1 MKKIAPFI
9 LGILLCTIGGYL
21 LYMTGQQFTK
31 GNTQSHYK
39 PISVH
44 TVPTSGSQPIY
55 LTAPARGEV
64 LGTLDIPA
72 LHMSLPIYE
81 GTDKQTLRKGVG
93 HYIRSVLPGQ
103 TDNCV
108 LSGHN
113 DSVFRR
119 LDEIQ
124 KGDDFIIQ
132 TSAGIFTYRVTNMKI
147 TDRNDKTVIVPKP
160 NASLTITTCYPFRYI
175 GYTSKRY
182 VVEAALV
189 ARHVR
194 DDSKIKSISM
204 KEERFDTTRKIS
216 LEQVVHVLK
225 AYFTL

>member
-1 MKKIAPFI
+1 MKKTVSFI
-9 LGILLCTIGGYL
+9 LGILLCIIGGYL
-21 LYMTGQQFTK
+21 IYTNGQQFTK

-39 PISVH
+39 QISVH
-44 TVPTSGSQPIY
+44 TVPALDSQPVY
-55 LTAPARGEV
+55 LTVPAKGEV

-72 LHMSLPIYE
+72 LHMSVPIYE
-81 GTDKQTLRKGVG
+81 GTDKQELRKGVG

-103 TDNCV
+103 ADNCV

-132 TSAGIFTYRVTNMKI
+132 TSAGIFTYRVTNIRI

-160 NASLTITTCYPFRYI
+160 KASLTITTCYPFRYI

-182 VVEAALV
+182 VVEASLV
-189 ARHVR
+189 AQHVH
-194 DDSKIKSISM
+194 DASKVS
-204 KEERFDTTRKIS
+204 
-216 LEQVVHVLK
+216 K
-225 AYFTL
+225 APA

>member
-1 MKKIAPFI
+1 MKKTASFI
-9 LGILLCTIGGYL
+9 LGILLCTFGGYL
-21 LYMTGQQFTK
+21 VYTNGQQFTK
-31 GNTQSHYK
+31 GNTQSHYQQ
-39 PISVH
+39 ISVH
-44 TVPTSGSQPIY
+44 TVPTLNSQPVY
-55 LTAPARGEV
+55 LTAPVKGEV

-81 GTDKQTLRKGVG
+81 GTDKQELRKGVG
-93 HYIRSVLPGQ
+93 HYIKSVLPGQ
-103 TDNCV
+103 ANNCV

-132 TSAGIFTYRVTNMKI
+132 TSAGIFTYRVTKMRI

-160 NASLTITTCYPFRYI
+160 KASLTITTCYPFRYI

-189 ARHVR
+189 AQHVH
-194 DDSKIKSISM
+194 DDSNIS
-204 KEERFDTTRKIS
+204 
-216 LEQVVHVLK
+216 K
-225 AYFTL
+225 APA

>member
-1 MKKIAPFI
+1 MKKTVSFI
-9 LGILLCTIGGYL
+9 LGILLCIIGGYL
-21 LYMTGQQFTK
+21 VYTNGQQFTK

-39 PISVH
+39 QISIH
-44 TVPTSGSQPIY
+44 TVPTLNSHPVY
-55 LTAPARGEV
+55 LTVPAKGEI

-81 GTDKQTLRKGVG
+81 GTDKQELRKGVG

-103 TDNCV
+103 VDNCV

-132 TSAGIFTYRVTNMKI
+132 TSAGIFTYRVTNIRI
-147 TDRNDKTVIVPKP
+147 TDRNDKTVIVSKPK
-160 NASLTITTCYPFRYI
+160 ASLTITTCYPFRYI

-182 VVEAALV
+182 VVEASLV
-189 ARHVR
+189 AQHVH
-194 DDSKIKSISM
+194 DDSKVS
-204 KEERFDTTRKIS
+204 
-216 LEQVVHVLK
+216 K
-225 AYFTL
+225 APA

>member
-1 MKKIAPFI
+1 MRKIAFFT

-21 LYMTGQQFTK
+21 LYTNGQQFTK
-31 GNTQSHYK
+31 GNTRSHYK
-39 PISVH
+39 QIRVH
-44 TVPTSGSQPIY
+44 TLPTLDSQPVY
-55 LTAPARGEV
+55 LRAPAKGEV

-81 GTDKQTLRKGVG
+81 GTDKQALRKGVG

-132 TSAGIFTYRVTNMKI
+132 TKAGIFTYRVTNMKI
-147 TDRNDKTVIVPKP
+147 IDRNDKTVIVPKP
-160 NASLTITTCYPFRYI
+160 KASLTITTCYPFRYI

-189 ARHVR
+189 AQHVHG
-194 DDSKIKSISM
+194 DSKTS
-204 KEERFDTTRKIS
+204 
-216 LEQVVHVLK
+216 K
-225 AYFTL
+225 APA